1 MFELETYLAG
11 VHRPL
16 VMGIVNATG
25 DSFSEGSASSP
36 ETALDR
42 ALRLLDEGAVL
53 LDIGGEST
61 RPGSAVIPPAEEI
74 GRVVPLVRELR
85 RVRPSAVLSIDTR
98 KSEVAAAALEYRVEI
113 INDVA
118 MLRYDPRLAEVTA
131 AGGAALVL
139 SHSRGTPQTMRD
151 PVWCDY
157 GDDVAGSVV
166 AELKEAARVAIAAGV
181 PENNLLY
188 DPGFGFAKR
197 PEQDWEL
204 LKRVDELHELG
215 PVLAGLSRKSML
227 GWLLGQPDPA
237 ERLAGTVAAS
247 LFLADRSVEI
257 IRVHDVRQVCDA
269 LKVREKL
276 LS

>member
-42 ALRLLDEGAVL
+42 ALRLLDEGADL

-139 SHSRGTPQTMRD
+139 SHSRGTPQTMRG